1 MGTITRLVLRTDA
14 WQGDTLFAQ
23 AYDELCL
30 LARLRLYRGAATAT
44 TGTLLHD
51 SWQRLLPGVPA
62 RPERGAF
69 FRFAARALR
78 AMLGAP
84 RTPAVSPDEVRRLHS
99 ALQALARHE
108 PLLADVL
115 QMRHFGGFDDARIAQ
130 RLGLTEH
137 AVRRCGERGRTL
149 LQGLLQA

>member
-14 WQGDTLFAQ
+14 WQGDTTFAQ

-30 LARLRLYRGAATAT
+30 LARLRLYRGSGPAT

-51 SWQRLLPGVPA
+51 SFGRLANGAPA
-62 RPERGAF
+62 KAEQGAF

-78 AMLGAP
+78 AMLGLP
-84 RTPAVSPDEVRRLHS
+84 RTPAASVDEVQRLHA
-99 ALQALARHE
+99 ALQTLARTE
-108 PLLADVL
+108 PLLAEVL

-130 RLGLTEH
+130 RLGLSEH
-137 AVRRCGERGRTL
+137 AVRRCGERGRRL